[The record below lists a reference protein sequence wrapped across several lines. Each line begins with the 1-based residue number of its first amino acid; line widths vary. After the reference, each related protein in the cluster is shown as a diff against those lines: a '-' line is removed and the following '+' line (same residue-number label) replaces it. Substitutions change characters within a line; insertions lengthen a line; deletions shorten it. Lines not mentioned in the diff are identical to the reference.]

1 MKGSIFLLGFSL
13 FPKWNFS
20 KEKWNAEKR
29 KNTCYAGEKSIEL
42 KTRLDSMAETE
53 ENAM

>member
-29 KNTCYAGEKSIEL
+29 KKPP
-42 KTRLDSMAETE
+42 
-53 ENAM
+53 AMQVSQECFSLQQ